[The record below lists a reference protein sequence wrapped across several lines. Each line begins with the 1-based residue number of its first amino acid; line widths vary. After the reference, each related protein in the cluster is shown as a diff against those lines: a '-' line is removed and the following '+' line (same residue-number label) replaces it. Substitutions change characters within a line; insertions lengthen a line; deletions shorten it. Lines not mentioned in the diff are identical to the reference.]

1 MFGEMGTFNST
12 LKKLLPQI
20 TSSVTVA
27 VVSTIWK
34 SVESP
39 SIWAFKSCC
48 ATLPSMKSSV
58 PISRVATDLCRN
70 KIVLLTWIEP
80 KQIRAIKGRH
90 NANST
95 VTIPLRWFGF
105 FDRAFRRRNLGWQ
118 NIGWNFENERE
129 EIIRRFHFRTLC
141 QETSL
146 GRENSAISSRT
157 GSVKNNDALL
167 IEFFAWRP
175 IYMAIVENMPEA
187 RGTRNM
193 WNVRHSPKR
202 GTTTTP

>member
-1 MFGEMGTFNST
+1 M
-12 LKKLLPQI
+12 Q
-20 TSSVTVA
+20 SS
-27 VVSTIWK
+27 
-34 SVESP
+34 
-39 SIWAFKSCC
+39 SIWASKSCC

-58 PISRVATDLCRN
+58 PISSVATDLCRN
-70 KIVLLTWIEP
+70 TIVLLSWIEP

-157 GSVKNNDALL
+157 GSVKKQWCVTNWVLRLTTYLYGDCREYAG
-167 IEFFAWRP
+167 
-175 IYMAIVENMPEA
+175 
-187 RGTRNM
+187 GTRHAEY
-193 WNVRHSPKR
+193 VER
-202 GTTTTP
+202 TALA